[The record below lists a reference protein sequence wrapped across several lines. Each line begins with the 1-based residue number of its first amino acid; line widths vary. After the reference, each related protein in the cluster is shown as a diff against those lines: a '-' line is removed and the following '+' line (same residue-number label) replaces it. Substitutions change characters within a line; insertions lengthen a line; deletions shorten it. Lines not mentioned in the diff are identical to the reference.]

1 VHERRALLNAG
12 RQPARPRHAQV
23 FHVRLLDLI
32 ERAEAPAVER
42 PAPHQPFVRIGILQH
57 CVGDGRNCRH
67 TRGIG
72 RRRRLLCVD
81 SERSNGT
88 QRSGKYQ
95 LLHGFSL
102 RARVSSHKALIA
114 AKDDATVV
122 VPAWSSQSLTRGE
135 PAVDTKSSEMQH
147 LNDLADRVTSLE
159 VQIVQLGDEMRA
171 EFSATRAEL
180 RKEMRDGDDETRRT
194 LREEIR
200 AGDEETRTLMRVLH
214 EDLVAR
220 IALIQ
225 RG

>member
-1 VHERRALLNAG
+1 
-12 RQPARPRHAQV
+12 
-23 FHVRLLDLI
+23 
-32 ERAEAPAVER
+32 
-42 PAPHQPFVRIGILQH
+42 
-57 CVGDGRNCRH
+57 
-67 TRGIG
+67 
-72 RRRRLLCVD
+72 
-81 SERSNGT
+81 
-88 QRSGKYQ
+88 
-95 LLHGFSL
+95 
-102 RARVSSHKALIA
+102 
-114 AKDDATVV
+114 
-122 VPAWSSQSLTRGE
+122 
-135 PAVDTKSSEMQH
+135 MQH

-214 EDLVAR
+214 EDLVAG